1 MRDVGE
7 PNPEEFV
14 RRSIAERHSIGLR
27 GVCVARPRLSRAH
40 NFLTEVGVGFYKGTR
55 KTRVICARTGAVTL
69 RQINSAE
76 PSKQPITRPYL

>member
-7 PNPEEFV
+7 PNREAFV

-55 KTRVICARTGAVTL
+55 K
-69 RQINSAE
+69 NSRHMCPHRSSHIEAN
-76 PSKQPITRPYL
+76 QFRRAQ